1 MGIIACTTRMAKAL
15 EGAGSDELKAQAEV
29 VHKLAQD
36 YVASMVAT
44 GATLVQIIS
53 EPTKPLSKLVTLH
66 NILEHSEGPPNQP
79 MREVY
84 AKVAAEIDEGSGAFN
99 AALEKEMAK
108 LDALAGG

>member
-1 MGIIACTTRMAKAL
+1 
-15 EGAGSDELKAQAEV
+15 
-29 VHKLAQD
+29 
-36 YVASMVAT
+36 
-44 GATLVQIIS
+44 
-53 EPTKPLSKLVTLH
+53 
-66 NILEHSEGPPNQP
+66 